1 MLPSDTDWLGI
12 QQGATLAD
20 MKKITYADLMGPLQ
34 EQIDGLDTTKADK
47 DTDAVA
53 GNLAY
58 FDGQGNPVDSGKSG
72 SAPDFESVQI
82 GEQLI
87 ESPVIPDS
95 TNEIV
100 RIKNQQAGK
109 VHTILELR
117 SPDTS
122 DTEATLSLHNVT
134 DGVDDWVCDLS
145 FHDYA
150 GLMKMVSVISH
161 FTGEN
166 AGSWEWITR
175 YTDGTDYSMIERMLM
190 KLDGQTGYLMVA
202 EDGTPSARLHIK
214 QSGYLDEPA
223 VLAEIDS
230 SHVSQPE
237 AIFATDKTNF
247 AHTGNLVRF
256 KLVNVSD
263 TGVVL
268 KLENAGT
275 GDYINADNKF
285 KVDKDGEI
293 LSPTIT
299 RLNADAS
306 TDGSVLKAIKD
317 TAEDADFTPAV
328 GSGISAVTIVGAVN
342 ELGVDVEGLGEY
354 SSDHEVRIQTLEGI
368 VNVTSWAGVQKV
380 VREGLAEKYFSVGD
394 QLVAEYDGVEKIWD
408 IIGFDID
415 TPADEN
421 FTHSMTIQ
429 SREVLRYSSRI
440 DAPQAMYNAV
450 TSLPAGTHIFTT
462 NGVQYQ
468 VTTTVEIP
476 AGGVLY
482 IATRSEYIPLTLTS
496 YQPDRKTAIETG
508 LVVTATTGVD
518 TLTPIND
525 HVRMRYGSNR
535 YIDSALRQWLNS
547 DDAIFTWTPKGL
559 YDMPSTYETEGFVN
573 ILDADLKAVI
583 GSVDKQVARAT
594 YDGGGQDTFEDKV
607 FLLSRVEMGLGT
619 EGVTT
624 GEVVYPFW
632 DGATNADRIK
642 YQGATARY
650 WWLRSPYVSI
660 TYNVRIIGTDGY
672 LSYVNAS
679 NGIGVSP
686 ACVII

>member
-1 MLPSDTDWLGI
+1 MAVKGFYDNPQEATIPADSDLLAI
-12 QQGATLAD
+12 QTGTTLAD
-20 MKKITYADLMGPLQ
+20 MKKITYENLVKP
-34 EQIDGLDTTKADK
+34 LDTAKANK

-53 GNLAY
+53 GHIAV
-58 FDGQGNPVDSGKSG
+58 FDADGNPVDGVNVPS
-72 SAPDFESVQI
+72 DFEIISRKKTTWSTPTSDLNYSSEKLVKASLDAQETRIAENESDIATNISDI
-82 GEQLI
+82 G
-87 ESPVIPDS
+87 D
-95 TNEIV
+95 
-100 RIKNQQAGK
+100 
-109 VHTILELR
+109 LEL
-117 SPDTS
+117 
-122 DTEATLSLHNVT
+122 AV
-134 DGVDDWVCDLS
+134 
-145 FHDYA
+145 A
-150 GLMKMVSVISH
+150 GID
-161 FTGEN
+161 EDII
-166 AGSWEWITR
+166 A
-175 YTDGTDYSMIERMLM
+175 
-190 KLDGQTGYLMVA
+190 LDG
-202 EDGTPSARLHIK
+202 RL
-214 QSGYLDEPA
+214 
-223 VLAEIDS
+223 
-230 SHVSQPE
+230 
-237 AIFATDKTNF
+237 
-247 AHTGNLVRF
+247 
-256 KLVNVSD
+256 D
-263 TGVVL
+263 TLEGADTVV
-268 KLENAGT
+268 
-275 GDYINADNKF
+275 
-285 KVDKDGEI
+285 
-293 LSPTIT
+293 
-299 RLNADAS
+299 
-306 TDGSVLKAIKD
+306 GSVAKTVKD
-317 TAEDADFTPAV
+317 AVEPIIEDV
-328 GSGISAVTIVGAVN
+328 
-342 ELGVDVEGLGEY
+342 
-354 SSDHEVRIQTLEGI
+354 SDHEVRIQTLEGI

-415 TPADEN
+415 TPTDEN

-429 SREVLRYSSRI
+429 SREVLRYGSRI

-482 IATRSEYIPLTLTS
+482 IATRNEYIPLTLTS

-508 LVVTATTGVD
+508 LAVTTTTGVD

-547 DDAIFTWTPKGL
+547 DDVIFTWTPKGL
-559 YDMPSTYETEGFVN
+559 YDMPSVYETEGFVN

-632 DGATNADRIK
+632 DGATDADRIK
-642 YQGATARY
+642 YQGVTARY
-650 WWLRSPYVSI
+650 WWLRSPLVSL
-660 TYNVRIIGTDGY
+660 THTVRTIYPGGNLY
-672 LSYVNAS
+672 YHSAY